1 MTAVTTVR
9 AAMSAEPSP
18 EGRSFAWQAQASCRD
33 YPPETFFTD
42 GLNGARQRASE
53 EFAKQVCRG
62 CPVIAACVDY
72 ALNAPEPYGVWG
84 AMTPRERATQRRR
97 RGLKYVDR

>member
-1 MTAVTTVR
+1 LDDSGDNRPSEPR
-9 AAMSAEPSP
+9 AAP
-18 EGRSFAWQAQASCRD
+18 FAWQARASCRD

-62 CPVIAACVDY
+62 CPVIAACADY

-84 AMTPRERATQRRR
+84 AMTPREGATQRRR
-97 RGLKYVDR
+97 RGLKYVGR

>member
-1 MTAVTTVR
+1 MTAMTTVR
-9 AAMSAEPSP
+9 RAMSASRSPRAEPLN
-18 EGRSFAWQAQASCRD
+18 WQVHASCRD

-53 EFAKQVCRG
+53 EFAKKVCRG
-62 CPVIAACVDY
+62 CPVIAACADY

-84 AMTPRERATQRRR
+84 AMSPRERATQRRR
-97 RGLKYVDR
+97 RGL